1 MAKYSELTGYSGFQA
16 TVDAA
21 FATYSQLT
29 GLSGYSA
36 TVINLANTGSTLI
49 NEINSL
55 SGNLINDISGIN
67 SSIDYI
73 TGIKLNS
80 YATLDNLS
88 TGLSGVTQIAI
99 GYSILNAQIYTSG
112 LSGYVTNNFY
122 SNNNPSGFI
131 NINQTGA
138 FYASS
143 NPSGFITGVDLS
155 SYALKSQTGSFV
167 TAAQTGAFY
176 AANNPSGFI
185 TGVDLSAYALSTN
198 LSTTGQ
204 QLKQQINSLSGSIQ
218 SNYVAISGSTMTGN
232 LTVPNI
238 IINSQSQYCSGTT
251 VKVYQYYNT
260 GTNSLDTVFV

>member
-1 MAKYSELTGYSGFQA
+1 MSQTPNIQILQPQPRVVNIQINQSNKVSSVNGKQGNVNINN
-16 TVDAA
+16 VDI
-21 FATYSQLT
+21 
-29 GLSGYSA
+29 GLENVENISILSTSGYLQS
-36 TVINLANTGSTLI
+36 
-49 NEINSL
+49 EIN
-55 SGNLINDISGIN
+55 N
-67 SSIDYI
+67 
-73 TGIKLNS
+73 LNS
-80 YATLDNLS
+80 E
-88 TGLSGVTQIAI
+88 
-99 GYSILNAQIYTSG
+99 SG
-112 LSGYVTNNFY
+112 LYYLNT
-122 SNNNPSGFI
+122 
-131 NINQTGA
+131 
-138 FYASS
+138 
-143 NPSGFITGVDLS
+143 NPSGFITGVDLKDYVLNS
-155 SYALKSQTGSFV
+155 NTGQFV